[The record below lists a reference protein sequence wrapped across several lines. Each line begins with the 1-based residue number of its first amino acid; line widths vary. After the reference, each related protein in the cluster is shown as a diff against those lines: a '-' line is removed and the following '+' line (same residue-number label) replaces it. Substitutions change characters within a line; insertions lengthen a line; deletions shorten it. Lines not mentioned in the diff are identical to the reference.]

1 MHGHKSPEKMDQ
13 YIILLI
19 ILNVVLGLSFYF
31 FLKIKLEVPRKTIS
45 HLSELNSMLKVEL
58 AQERQ
63 LANEYKGD
71 ILTLE
76 KELVQAKSEL
86 KHTVQRLR
94 ESINNEQKQTER
106 FENIANKVL
115 HKQAHNFNEKQTK
128 GMQDILQPLQEKIKT
143 FEAKIEFSNHESI
156 KRHTSLK
163 EQISFLS
170 KQSQQVSDEANNLA
184 KALKGDFKKQG
195 NWGELILEMILEKSG
210 LEKNREY
217 FIQNSFKDDQGKVQ
231 RPDIIIHLPNQKR
244 LIIDSKVS
252 LVDYDMMCS
261 ADSKEEAKQ
270 HQKNHAIAIRRHID
284 QLSAKNYHDIYK
296 IESPDFVLMFIPID
310 TAFSTALSHDGT
322 LYQYGFE
329 KNIIIVSS
337 TTLLATLKTVETLW
351 QHDKQNRYA
360 LQIADEAGK
369 MYDKFVGFTEDM
381 DKMGAQI
388 NTVQKTYESSMN
400 KLSQGSGNVI
410 RKAQLV
416 KSLGAKANKS
426 LSDALLVDCLD

>member
-1 MHGHKSPEKMDQ
+1 MEAPKRSIAHLND
-13 YIILLI
+13 
-19 ILNVVLGLSFYF
+19 LNVI
-31 FLKIKLEVPRKTIS
+31 LKD
-45 HLSELNSMLKVEL
+45 EL

-63 LANEYKGD
+63 LTNEYKGD

-76 KELVQAKSEL
+76 KEIVQVKAEL
-86 KHTVQRLR
+86 KHTIQRLR
-94 ESINNEQKQTER
+94 EAIHNEVKQTER

-115 HKQAHNFNEKQTK
+115 HRQAHNFNAQQTK
-128 GMQDILQPLQEKIKT
+128 GMKDILQPLQDKIKN
-143 FEAKIEFSNHESI
+143 FEAKIDFSNHESI

-217 FIQNSFKDDQGKVQ
+217 FTQSSFKNENGQMQ
-231 RPDIIIHLPNQKR
+231 RPDIIIHLPNKKR
-244 LIIDSKVS
+244 LIVDSKVS
-252 LVDYDMMCS
+252 LVDYDLMCG
-261 ADSKEEAKQ
+261 ADTPEEAAR
-270 HQKNHAIAIRRHID
+270 HQKNHSVAIRRHID
-284 QLSAKNYHDIYK
+284 QLSAKNYHDLYK

-310 TAFSTALSHDGT
+310 TAFSSALAHDGT
-322 LYQYGFE
+322 LYTYGFE

-369 MYDKFVGFTEDM
+369 MYDKFVSFTEDM
-381 DKMGAQI
+381 EKMGSQL
-388 NTVQKTYESSMN
+388 NTVQKTYSLSMK
-400 KLSQGSGNVI
+400 KLSKGTGNVI
-410 RKAQLV
+410 KKAELV

-426 LSDALLVDCLD
+426 FSEGLLLDYAES

>member
-1 MHGHKSPEKMDQ
+1 
-13 YIILLI
+13 
-19 ILNVVLGLSFYF
+19 
-31 FLKIKLEVPRKTIS
+31 
-45 HLSELNSMLKVEL
+45 
-58 AQERQ
+58 
-63 LANEYKGD
+63 
-71 ILTLE
+71 
-76 KELVQAKSEL
+76 
-86 KHTVQRLR
+86 
-94 ESINNEQKQTER
+94 
-106 FENIANKVL
+106 
-115 HKQAHNFNEKQTK
+115 
-128 GMQDILQPLQEKIKT
+128 
-143 FEAKIEFSNHESI
+143 
-156 KRHTSLK
+156 
-163 EQISFLS
+163 
-170 KQSQQVSDEANNLA
+170 
-184 KALKGDFKKQG
+184 
-195 NWGELILEMILEKSG
+195 
-210 LEKNREY
+210 
-217 FIQNSFKDDQGKVQ
+217 
-231 RPDIIIHLPNQKR
+231 
-244 LIIDSKVS
+244 
-252 LVDYDMMCS
+252 MCS